1 MGVVYSK
8 SKNNITLNPQI
19 VFTSD
24 NEAVVVAIVVTTVE
38 LVKSFIEAWRKI
50 VATASDANTII
61 SQSIFPPDFT

>member
-8 SKNNITLNPQI
+8 SNNKNTLNPQI